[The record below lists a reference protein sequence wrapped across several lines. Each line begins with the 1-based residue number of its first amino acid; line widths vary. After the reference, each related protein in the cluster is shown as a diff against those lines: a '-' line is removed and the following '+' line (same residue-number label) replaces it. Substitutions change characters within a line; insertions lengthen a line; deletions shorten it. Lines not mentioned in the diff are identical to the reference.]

1 MYQSILRIQTKKYWQ
16 LAVLKISVLLSRLIW
31 LFFHKIFFSASFPSQ
46 SLLVSKNGSKF
57 WSNQTWQLFSTQT
70 KHFEGE
76 CKGKNNRIE
85 WTKEVEK
92 DVDKSLILSEVSDA
106 MNDFFISVGY
116 EIQHLNLQKFDS
128 REKRKKMNSVRTIAH
143 SLLR

>member
-1 MYQSILRIQTKKYWQ
+1 MRIDDFEKSCFFKSAILIC
-16 LAVLKISVLLSRLIW
+16 
-31 LFFHKIFFSASFPSQ
+31 FFQKKIFFCFFPIKTSQ

-57 WSNQTWQLFSTQT
+57 WSNQTWRLFSTQT

-116 EIQHLNLQKFDS
+116 EIQHLNLQKFDW